1 MSLVSALIQ
10 RRPRPE
16 SPRRPGGQS
25 ASLPSAAAKTAPAD
39 EEVPAATET
48 DTAASPAGSGRG
60 MLDAAELI
68 AAELDSAAAMCRQQ
82 AQDAAVRAE
91 TMTAQARAISL
102 ESSQVAE
109 MAGLASQDVGAVA
122 AATEE
127 LTTAAQEIASQAA
140 RSSGIARRAVLT
152 SDEAAAAA
160 AALGEAARGIAV
172 VVKTI
177 GEIASRTNL
186 LALNATIEAARAG
199 EAGRGFSVVAAE
211 VKALSRQ
218 TTAATSDIATRI
230 RAIHDAA
237 SGSAAALTQVRQAV
251 HDMDMANTTVAAAIE
266 QQQAAFAEIAQRLQG
281 ASGHTTAVADII
293 GQVAERGRSLDAAT
307 QAATA
312 ANIVTDD
319 RNRELRENVHLVLRR
334 LATLGIRWND
344 LVPVQVPGRFVCA
357 GWSGDAFVLELS
369 EHAALI
375 RVPPQAQRA
384 VSGVSLGSRAA
395 IEIPGTCTLEG
406 RVEACSNG
414 RVLVLPN
421 PGENAGATGGWQ
433 EARALLTRIRASDAV
448 FQTAVQSGAAR
459 ANAVL
464 ENAIAQGKL
473 SFDMLFDAAYVPV
486 AGSNPAQFTTK
497 FTPHAD
503 VLLRP
508 VFDDLLSVDA
518 KVVGVFA
525 VDQSG
530 YAPSHNS
537 KVSHPQRA
545 EDPGWNAKNSRNR
558 RMFNDRAG
566 LAAGNTTAP
575 VMLQSYERDMGNGET
590 MMIKEAD
597 APITVQGR
605 HWGALRIMFTA

>member
-1 MSLVSALIQ
+1 MPFVSALIH
-10 RRPRPE
+10 RRPRQDTPN
-16 SPRRPGGQS
+16 RPGWPP
-25 ASLPSAAAKTAPAD
+25 AVASAAVAEPQPPA
-39 EEVPAATET
+39 EPA
-48 DTAASPAGSGRG
+48 SAGAGRD

-68 AAELDSAAAMCRQQ
+68 TAELESAAAMCRQQ
-82 AQDAAVRAE
+82 AQDAAMRAE
-91 TMTAQARAISL
+91 TMTAQAAAISVN
-102 ESSQVAE
+102 SSQVAE

-127 LTTAAQEIASQAA
+127 LTAAAQEIASQAA

-160 AALGEAARGIAV
+160 EALGEAARAIAV

-218 TTAATSDIATRI
+218 TTAATSDIAARI
-230 RAIHDAA
+230 RTMHDAT
-237 SGSAAALTQVRQAV
+237 SGSVAALTQLRGAV
-251 HDMDMANTTVAAAIE
+251 HDMDLANTTVAAAIE
-266 QQQAAFAEIAQRLQG
+266 QQQAAFGEIAQRLQG
-281 ASGHTTAVADII
+281 ASGHTNAVAQLI
-293 GQVAERGRSLDAAT
+293 GQVAERGRSLDEAS
-307 QAATA
+307 QAANA
-312 ANIVTDD
+312 ANLVTDA

-334 LATLGIRWND
+334 LTALGAGWND

-357 GWSGDAFVLELS
+357 GWAGDAFVLELS
-369 EHAALI
+369 EDAALI
-375 RVPPQAQRA
+375 RVPPHAERA
-384 VSGVSLGSRAA
+384 VSGASLGSHATLEISGMAA
-395 IEIPGTCTLEG
+395 LEG

-414 RVLVLPN
+414 RVLVLPDRDRTR
-421 PGENAGATGGWQ
+421 AGAGQDGGWQ
-433 EARALLTRIRASDAV
+433 QARALLTRIRASDAV
-448 FQTAVQSGAAR
+448 FQTAVQTGAAR
-459 ANAVL
+459 VNAVL
-464 ENAIAQGKL
+464 ENAIAQGRL
-473 SFDMLFDAAYVPV
+473 TIDTLFDAAYVPV
-486 AGSNPAQFTTK
+486 AGSDPAQFTTK

-503 VLLRP
+503 TLMRP
-508 VFDDLLSVDA
+508 IFDDLLSVDA

-525 VDQSG
+525 VDRSG
-530 YAPSHNS
+530 YSPSHNS

-545 EDPGWNAKNSRNR
+545 DDAGWNARNSRNR

-605 HWGALRIMFTA
+605 HWGALRIMFTAS